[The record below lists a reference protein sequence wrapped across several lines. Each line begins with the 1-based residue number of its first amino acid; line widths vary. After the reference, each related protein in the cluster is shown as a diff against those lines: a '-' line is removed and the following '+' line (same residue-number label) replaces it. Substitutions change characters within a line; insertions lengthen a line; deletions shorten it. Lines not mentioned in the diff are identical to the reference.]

1 MNTKDYLT
9 KFHIHLQDHNTY
21 KPLTHNPVGVIA
33 SDACTLIEHMH
44 SQHIIDKNTMEILL
58 PPKNTYKSLFYGL
71 PKIHNPDWPLRSIV
85 SGCNSPTDHLLVCIT
100 HFIQLEANN
109 LPSHIKDT
117 KYFLNL
123 IEKLPPLLF
132 NAPLVTA
139 DVTPLYTNMQHEE
152 DIAVSS
158 WKNTGTYYPQTVHL
172 PI

>member
-1 MNTKDYLT
+1 MSIKDYLT
-9 KFHIHLQDHNTY
+9 KIHIHLQDHNTY
-21 KPLTHNPVGVIA
+21 KPLTNNPVGAIA
-33 SDACTLIEHMH
+33 SDASTLIEYMH
-44 SQHIIDKNTMEILL
+44 SQHIIDKDTMEILL
-58 PPKNTYKSLFYGL
+58 PPKNTCKSPFCGL
-71 PKIHNPDWPLRSIV
+71 PKIHNPDWQLRSIV
-85 SGCNSPTDHLLVCIT
+85 FGCNSPTDHLLVCIT
-100 HFIQLEANN
+100 HFIQIEASN

-139 DVTPLYTNMQHEE
+139 DVTPLYTNIQHEE
-152 DIAVSS
+152 GIAVTS